1 MRVYLDGRPA
11 ELPRRRPRGVV
22 DEQRFAVPEAPAP
35 GVHPAAQRSD
45 GGLGRR
51 DVVLFAVLVGLVP
64 AALVVVVML
73 MVVAPVTTA
82 FTWTHARHGAQRSG
96 QLPPRPAADRFR
108 PKTCR
113 GAISAPCWETDSSAP
128 GSFFTPKETFLS
140 TKV

>member
-45 GGLGRR
+45 GGLSRR

-73 MVVAPVTTA
+73 MVVASVTTA
-82 FTWTHARHGAQRSG
+82 LTRTHARHGAQRSG
-96 QLPPRPAADRFR
+96 QLPPRPAAGRFR

-113 GAISAPCWETDSSAP
+113 GAISAPCWKRQLCSRLKEA
-128 GSFFTPKETFLS
+128 FLHPKKHF
-140 TKV
+140 

>member
-51 DVVLFAVLVGLVP
+51 DVVLFAVLVP

-82 FTWTHARHGAQRSG
+82 LTRTHARHGAQRSG
-96 QLPPRPAADRFR
+96 QLPPRPAAGRFR

-113 GAISAPCWETDSSAP
+113 GAISAPCWKRQLCSRLKEA
-128 GSFFTPKETFLS
+128 FLHPKKHF
-140 TKV
+140 